1 MKLPTLSSM
10 TPFIAP
16 TQRLL
21 WGAAGVLALSFWAVF
36 NIQPASVQGI
46 VVGSPSPV
54 SVQAPRQV
62 TFVSDV
68 LTTQAQ
74 ATAAADPE
82 LIQATIDPYLL
93 LNQRVQLVN
102 LLDNI
107 EKIRTNGES
116 WKNRMQKLDDLDT
129 TLDVELISRQT
140 AQQLTDLSVADWEKL
155 RTQILVIY
163 DRSLNDVGNRI
174 DVRSMQLLTESIIPS
189 YISATT
195 PATRGA
201 LILRFITPFIQINVA
216 VDDARTQQAQTAAL
230 AKVAPVTVAIQQGEN
245 IVRAGDVVTPVIL
258 EKLTA
263 LGVLT
268 MRVTWYEI
276 IGQILMA
283 IVLAIVFAA
292 SLWHVDRNA
301 ATRATE
307 LWALVVLMVVAVI
320 LTRIGAGVAPMLV
333 AASPLVMAALLVSTF
348 YGLRSAMLVTIT
360 VGFAVFLIGRGS
372 LSLGLPP
379 FIAAI
384 VGSIMT
390 RRVDR
395 SLAFVVAGVVAM
407 LNSMA
412 TALGVLLMIEHQT
425 DWNAIWPLLSIS
437 GGGALLSALLALSLC
452 GIFGT
457 LAGMVSGL
465 QLLELAHPAQPLLQ
479 RLVREAPGTYYHS
492 IAVGNLAESAAEAI
506 NADGLLLRVASYYH
520 DIGKVEHPFY
530 FTDNQSDGVNLH
542 DSLPPHKSAQ
552 IIIDHVRNGIVMA
565 RAAHLPVKLIDFIA
579 THHGTSVVR
588 YFYHKALEADAT
600 TDIAD
605 FTYPGPIPTSRE
617 QVIMML
623 ADSVEATVRSKV
635 QSGAVAS
642 KIGEGQ
648 TIDALVTSIIDDRI
662 QNGQLADALVTLD
675 DITRIREAFITT
687 LKGIYH
693 PRVDYS
699 PPKKAVGEPVVEP
712 QGHI

>member
-1 MKLPTLSSM
+1 MKLPTLSSI

-16 TQRLL
+16 SQRLL
-21 WGAAGVLALSFWAVF
+21 WGAAGVLALCFWAVF
-36 NIQPASVQGI
+36 TVQPASVQGI

-68 LTTQAQ
+68 LTAQAQ
-74 ATAAADPE
+74 ETAAADPD
-82 LIQATIDPYLL
+82 LIQASIDPYLL

-116 WKNRMQKLDDLDT
+116 WKNRMQMIEAIDT
-129 TLDVELISRQT
+129 TLDVDLISRPI

-174 DVRSMQLLTESIIPS
+174 DARSMQLLTESIIPS
-189 YISATT
+189 YISNT
-195 PATRGA
+195 PSDRGA
-201 LILRFITPFIQINVA
+201 LISRFITPFIQINVA
-216 VDDARTQQAQTAAL
+216 VDKARTQQAQITAR

-263 LGVLT
+263 LGVLSL
-268 MRVTWYEI
+268 RVTWYEI
-276 IGQILMA
+276 LGQILMA
-283 IVLAIVFAA
+283 GVLAVVFAA

-307 LWALVVLMVVAVI
+307 LWALVILMVLAVV

-333 AASPLVMAALLVSTF
+333 VASPLVMAALLVSTF
-348 YGLRSAMLVTIT
+348 YGLRSALLVTIT
-360 VGFAVFLIGRGS
+360 VGFAVFLIGKGS
-372 LSLGLPP
+372 LALGLPP
-379 FIAAI
+379 FMAAI

-395 SLAFVVAGVVAM
+395 SLAFVVAGGVAM
-407 LNSMA
+407 LTSMV
-412 TALGVLLMIEHQT
+412 TALGVLLMIERQT
-425 DWNAIWPLLSIS
+425 DWNAIWPLLAIS

-492 IAVGNLAESAAEAI
+492 VAVGNLAESAAEAI

-520 DIGKVEHPFY
+520 DIGKIEHPFY

-588 YFYHKALEADAT
+588 YFYNKALEADDS

-648 TIDALVTSIIDDRI
+648 TIDALVTSIIDERI
-662 QNGQLADALVTLD
+662 QNGQLADAQVTLD

-699 PPKKAVGEPVVEP
+699 PAKKIVGEPVVEP

>member
-1 MKLPTLSSM
+1 MQM
-10 TPFIAP
+10 
-16 TQRLL
+16 
-21 WGAAGVLALSFWAVF
+21 
-36 NIQPASVQGI
+36 
-46 VVGSPSPV
+46 
-54 SVQAPRQV
+54 
-62 TFVSDV
+62 
-68 LTTQAQ
+68 
-74 ATAAADPE
+74 
-82 LIQATIDPYLL
+82 
-93 LNQRVQLVN
+93 
-102 LLDNI
+102 I
-107 EKIRTNGES
+107 EAI
-116 WKNRMQKLDDLDT
+116 DT
-129 TLDVELISRQT
+129 TLDVDLISRPI

-189 YISATT
+189 YISNT
-195 PATRGA
+195 PSDRGA
-201 LILRFITPFIQINVA
+201 LISRFITPFIQINVA
-216 VDDARTQQAQTAAL
+216 VDKARTQQAQITAR

-263 LGVLT
+263 LGVLSL
-268 MRVTWYEI
+268 RVTWYEI
-276 IGQILMA
+276 LGQILMA
-283 IVLAIVFAA
+283 GVLAVVFAA

-307 LWALVVLMVVAVI
+307 LWALVILMVVAVI

-333 AASPLVMAALLVSTF
+333 VASPLVMAALLVSTF
-348 YGLRSAMLVTIT
+348 YGLRSALLVTIT
-360 VGFAVFLIGRGS
+360 VGFAVFLIGKGS
-372 LSLGLPP
+372 LALGLPP
-379 FIAAI
+379 FMAAI

-395 SLAFVVAGVVAM
+395 SLAFVVAGCVAM
-407 LNSMA
+407 LTSMV
-412 TALGVLLMIEHQT
+412 TALGVLLMIERQT
-425 DWNAIWPLLSIS
+425 DWNAIWPLLAIS

-492 IAVGNLAESAAEAI
+492 VAVGNLAESAAEAI

-565 RAAHLPVKLIDFIA
+565 RTARLPVKLIDFIA

-588 YFYHKALEADAT
+588 YFYHKALEADAS

-642 KIGEGQ
+642 KIGDGQ
-648 TIDALVTSIIDDRI
+648 TIDALVTSIIDERM
-662 QNGQLADALVTLD
+662 QNGQLADAQVTLH

-699 PPKKAVGEPVVEP
+699 PAKKIVGEPVVEP

>member
-1 MKLPTLSSM
+1 MKLPTLSSI

-16 TQRLL
+16 SQRLL
-21 WGAAGVLALSFWAVF
+21 WGAAGVLALCFWAVF
-36 NIQPASVQGI
+36 TVQPASVQGI

-68 LTTQAQ
+68 LTAQAQ
-74 ATAAADPE
+74 ESAAADPD
-82 LIQATIDPYLL
+82 LIQASIDPYLL

-116 WKNRMQKLDDLDT
+116 WKNRMQMIEAIDT
-129 TLDVELISRQT
+129 TLDVDLISRPI

-163 DRSLNDVGNRI
+163 DRALNDVGNRI

-189 YISATT
+189 YISNT
-195 PATRGA
+195 PSDRGA
-201 LILRFITPFIQINVA
+201 LISRFITPFIQINVA
-216 VDDARTQQAQTAAL
+216 VDKARTQQAQITAR

-263 LGVLT
+263 LGVLSL
-268 MRVTWYEI
+268 RVTWYEI
-276 IGQILMA
+276 LGQILMA
-283 IVLAIVFAA
+283 GVLAVVFAA

-307 LWALVVLMVVAVI
+307 LWALVILMVVAVI

-333 AASPLVMAALLVSTF
+333 VASPLVMAALLVSTF
-348 YGLRSAMLVTIT
+348 YGLRSALLVTIT
-360 VGFAVFLIGRGS
+360 VGFAVFLIGKGS
-372 LSLGLPP
+372 LALGLPP
-379 FIAAI
+379 FMAAI

-395 SLAFVVAGVVAM
+395 SLAFVVAGCVAM
-407 LNSMA
+407 LTSMV
-412 TALGVLLMIEHQT
+412 TALGVLLMIERQT
-425 DWNAIWPLLSIS
+425 DWNAIWPLLAIS

-492 IAVGNLAESAAEAI
+492 VAVGNLAESAAEAI

-565 RAAHLPVKLIDFIA
+565 RTARLPVKLIDFIA

-588 YFYHKALEADAT
+588 YFYHKALEADAS

-642 KIGEGQ
+642 KIGDGQ
-648 TIDALVTSIIDDRI
+648 TIDALVTSIIDERM
-662 QNGQLADALVTLD
+662 QNGQLADAQVTLH

-699 PPKKAVGEPVVEP
+699 PAKKIVGEPVVEP

>member
-1 MKLPTLSSM
+1 MKLPTLSSI

-16 TQRLL
+16 SQRLL
-21 WGAAGVLALSFWAVF
+21 WGAAGVLALCFWAVF
-36 NIQPASVQGI
+36 TVQPASVQGI

-68 LTTQAQ
+68 LTAQAQ
-74 ATAAADPE
+74 ETAAADPD
-82 LIQATIDPYLL
+82 LIQASIDPYLL

-116 WKNRMQKLDDLDT
+116 WKNRMQMIEAIDT
-129 TLDVELISRQT
+129 TLDVDLISRPI

-174 DVRSMQLLTESIIPS
+174 DARSMQLLTESIIPS
-189 YISATT
+189 YISNT
-195 PATRGA
+195 PSDRGA
-201 LILRFITPFIQINVA
+201 LISRFITPFIQINVA
-216 VDDARTQQAQTAAL
+216 VDKARTQQAQITAR

-263 LGVLT
+263 LGVLSL
-268 MRVTWYEI
+268 RVTWYEI
-276 IGQILMA
+276 LGQILMA
-283 IVLAIVFAA
+283 GVLAVVFAA

-307 LWALVVLMVVAVI
+307 LWALVILMVLAVV

-333 AASPLVMAALLVSTF
+333 VASPLVMAALLVSTF
-348 YGLRSAMLVTIT
+348 YGLRSALLVTIT
-360 VGFAVFLIGRGS
+360 VGFAVFLIGKGS
-372 LSLGLPP
+372 LALGLPP
-379 FIAAI
+379 FMAAI

-395 SLAFVVAGVVAM
+395 SLAFVVAGGVAM
-407 LNSMA
+407 LTSMV
-412 TALGVLLMIEHQT
+412 TALGVLLMIERQT
-425 DWNAIWPLLSIS
+425 DWNAIWPLLAIS

-457 LAGMVSGL
+457 FAGMVSGL

-492 IAVGNLAESAAEAI
+492 VAVGNLAESAAEAI

-520 DIGKVEHPFY
+520 DIGKIEHPFY

-565 RAAHLPVKLIDFIA
+565 QTARLPVKLIDFIA

-588 YFYHKALEADAT
+588 YFYHKALEADDS

-662 QNGQLADALVTLD
+662 QNGQLADAQVTLD

-699 PPKKAVGEPVVEP
+699 PAKKIVGEPVVEP

>member
-1 MKLPTLSSM
+1 M
-10 TPFIAP
+10 
-16 TQRLL
+16 
-21 WGAAGVLALSFWAVF
+21 
-36 NIQPASVQGI
+36 
-46 VVGSPSPV
+46 
-54 SVQAPRQV
+54 
-62 TFVSDV
+62 
-68 LTTQAQ
+68 
-74 ATAAADPE
+74 
-82 LIQATIDPYLL
+82 
-93 LNQRVQLVN
+93 
-102 LLDNI
+102 
-107 EKIRTNGES
+107 
-116 WKNRMQKLDDLDT
+116 
-129 TLDVELISRQT
+129 
-140 AQQLTDLSVADWEKL
+140 
-155 RTQILVIY
+155 
-163 DRSLNDVGNRI
+163 
-174 DVRSMQLLTESIIPS
+174 
-189 YISATT
+189 
-195 PATRGA
+195 
-201 LILRFITPFIQINVA
+201 
-216 VDDARTQQAQTAAL
+216 
-230 AKVAPVTVAIQQGEN
+230 
-245 IVRAGDVVTPVIL
+245 
-258 EKLTA
+258 
-263 LGVLT
+263 
-268 MRVTWYEI
+268 
-276 IGQILMA
+276 
-283 IVLAIVFAA
+283 
-292 SLWHVDRNA
+292 
-301 ATRATE
+301 
-307 LWALVVLMVVAVI
+307 LVV
-320 LTRIGAGVAPMLV
+320 
-333 AASPLVMAALLVSTF
+333 ASPLVMAALRVSTF
-348 YGLRSAMLVTIT
+348 YGLRSALLVTIT
-360 VGFAVFLIGRGS
+360 VGFAVFLIGQGS
-372 LSLGLPP
+372 LALGLPP
-379 FIAAI
+379 FMAAI

-407 LNSMA
+407 LTSMV
-412 TALGVLLMIEHQT
+412 TALGVLLMIERQT
-425 DWNAIWPLLSIS
+425 DWNAIWPLLAIS

-552 IIIDHVRNGIVMA
+552 IIIDHVRNGLVMA
-565 RAAHLPVKLIDFIA
+565 KAAHLPGKLIDFIA

-662 QNGQLADALVTLD
+662 QNGQLADAQVTLD

-699 PPKKAVGEPVVEP
+699 PAKKTVGEPVVEP

>member
-1 MKLPTLSSM
+1 MKLPTLSSI

-16 TQRLL
+16 SQRLL
-21 WGAAGVLALSFWAVF
+21 WGAAGVLALCFWAVF
-36 NIQPASVQGI
+36 TVQPASVQGI

-68 LTTQAQ
+68 LTAQAQ
-74 ATAAADPE
+74 ESAAADPD
-82 LIQATIDPYLL
+82 LIQASIDPYLL

-116 WKNRMQKLDDLDT
+116 WKNRMQMIEAIDT
-129 TLDVELISRQT
+129 TLDVDLISRPI

-174 DVRSMQLLTESIIPS
+174 DARSMQLLTESIIPS
-189 YISATT
+189 YISNT
-195 PATRGA
+195 PSDRGA

-216 VDDARTQQAQTAAL
+216 VDKARTQQAQITAR

-263 LGVLT
+263 LGVLSL
-268 MRVTWYEI
+268 RVTWYEI
-276 IGQILMA
+276 LGQILMA
-283 IVLAIVFAA
+283 GVLAVVFAA

-307 LWALVVLMVVAVI
+307 LWALVILMVLAVV

-333 AASPLVMAALLVSTF
+333 VASPLVMAALLVSTF
-348 YGLRSAMLVTIT
+348 YGLRSALLVTIT
-360 VGFAVFLIGRGS
+360 VGFAVFLIGKGS
-372 LSLGLPP
+372 LALGLPP
-379 FIAAI
+379 FMAAI

-395 SLAFVVAGVVAM
+395 SLAFVVAGGVAM
-407 LNSMA
+407 LTSMV
-412 TALGVLLMIEHQT
+412 TALGVLLMIERQT
-425 DWNAIWPLLSIS
+425 DWNAIWPLLAIS

-492 IAVGNLAESAAEAI
+492 VAVGNLAESAAEAI

-520 DIGKVEHPFY
+520 DIGKIEHPFY

-565 RAAHLPVKLIDFIA
+565 RTAHLPVKLIDFIA

-588 YFYHKALEADAT
+588 YFYNKALEADDS

-662 QNGQLADALVTLD
+662 QNGQLADAQVTLD

-699 PPKKAVGEPVVEP
+699 PAKKIVGEPVVEP

>member
-1 MKLPTLSSM
+1 MMKLPTLSSI

-16 TQRLL
+16 SQRLL
-21 WGAAGVLALSFWAVF
+21 WGAAGVLALCFWAVF
-36 NIQPASVQGI
+36 TVQPASVQGI

-68 LTTQAQ
+68 LTAQAQ
-74 ATAAADPE
+74 ESAAADPD
-82 LIQATIDPYLL
+82 LIQASIDPYLL

-116 WKNRMQKLDDLDT
+116 WKNRMQMIEAIDT
-129 TLDVELISRQT
+129 TLDVDLISRPI

-189 YISATT
+189 YISNT
-195 PATRGA
+195 PSDRGA
-201 LILRFITPFIQINVA
+201 LISRFITPFIQINVA
-216 VDDARTQQAQTAAL
+216 VDKARTQQAQIAAR

-263 LGVLT
+263 LGVLSL
-268 MRVTWYEI
+268 RVTWYEI
-276 IGQILMA
+276 LGQILMA
-283 IVLAIVFAA
+283 GVLAVVFAA

-307 LWALVVLMVVAVI
+307 LWALVILMVVAVI

-333 AASPLVMAALLVSTF
+333 VASPLVMAALLVSTF
-348 YGLRSAMLVTIT
+348 YGLRSALLVTIT
-360 VGFAVFLIGRGS
+360 VGFAVFLIGKGS
-372 LSLGLPP
+372 LALGLPP
-379 FIAAI
+379 FMAAI

-395 SLAFVVAGVVAM
+395 SLAFVVAGCVAM
-407 LNSMA
+407 LTSMV
-412 TALGVLLMIEHQT
+412 TALGVLLMIERQT
-425 DWNAIWPLLSIS
+425 DWNAIWPLLAIS

-492 IAVGNLAESAAEAI
+492 VAVGNLAESAAEAI

-565 RAAHLPVKLIDFIA
+565 RTARLPVKLIDFIA

-588 YFYHKALEADAT
+588 YFYHKALEADAS

-642 KIGEGQ
+642 KIGDGQ
-648 TIDALVTSIIDDRI
+648 TIDALVTSIIDERM
-662 QNGQLADALVTLD
+662 QNGQLADAQVTLH

-699 PPKKAVGEPVVEP
+699 PAKKIVGEPVVEP

>member
-1 MKLPTLSSM
+1 MKLPTLSSI

-16 TQRLL
+16 SQRLL
-21 WGAAGVLALSFWAVF
+21 WGAAGVLALCFWAVF
-36 NIQPASVQGI
+36 TVQPASVQGI

-68 LTTQAQ
+68 LTAQAQ
-74 ATAAADPE
+74 ETAAADPD
-82 LIQATIDPYLL
+82 LIQASIDPYLL

-116 WKNRMQKLDDLDT
+116 WKNRMLMIEAIDT
-129 TLDVELISRQT
+129 TLDVDLISRPI
-140 AQQLTDLSVADWEKL
+140 AQQLTDLSVTDWEKL

-163 DRSLNDVGNRI
+163 DRALNDVGNRI

-189 YISATT
+189 YISNTSSD
-195 PATRGA
+195 RGA
-201 LILRFITPFIQINVA
+201 LISRFITPFIQINVA
-216 VDDARTQQAQTAAL
+216 VDKARTQQAQISAR

-263 LGVLT
+263 LGVLSL
-268 MRVTWYEI
+268 RVTWYEI
-276 IGQILMA
+276 LGQILMA
-283 IVLAIVFAA
+283 GVLAVVFAA

-307 LWALVVLMVVAVI
+307 LWALVILMVVAVI

-333 AASPLVMAALLVSTF
+333 VASPLVMAALLVSTF
-348 YGLRSAMLVTIT
+348 YGLRSALLVTIT
-360 VGFAVFLIGRGS
+360 VGFAVFLIGKGS
-372 LSLGLPP
+372 LALGLPP
-379 FIAAI
+379 FMAAI

-395 SLAFVVAGVVAM
+395 SLAFVVAGCVAM
-407 LNSMA
+407 LTSMV
-412 TALGVLLMIEHQT
+412 TALGVLLMIERQT
-425 DWNAIWPLLSIS
+425 DWNAIWPLLAIS

-492 IAVGNLAESAAEAI
+492 VAVGNLAESAAEAI

-520 DIGKVEHPFY
+520 DIGKIEHPFY

-565 RAAHLPVKLIDFIA
+565 RTARLPVKLIDFIA

-588 YFYHKALEADAT
+588 YFYHKALEADAS

-642 KIGEGQ
+642 KIGDGQ
-648 TIDALVTSIIDDRI
+648 TIDALVTSIIDERM
-662 QNGQLADALVTLD
+662 QNGQLADAQVTLH

-699 PPKKAVGEPVVEP
+699 PAKKIVGEPVVEP

>member
-1 MKLPTLSSM
+1 MKMPTLSLF
-10 TPFIAP
+10 TPYIAP
-16 TQRLL
+16 TQRML
-21 WGAAGVLALSFWAVF
+21 WSAAGVLAVCFWAVF
-36 NIQPASVQGI
+36 TVQPASVQGI
-46 VVGSPSPV
+46 VVGSPSSV

-68 LTTQAQ
+68 LTTQSQ
-74 ATAAADPE
+74 EVAAADPE

-102 LLDNI
+102 LLDSI
-107 EKIRTNGES
+107 EKIRGNGEP
-116 WKNRMQKLDDLDT
+116 WKNRMQKLDELDMM
-129 TLDVELISRQT
+129 LDVDVISHEI
-140 AQQLTDLSVADWEKL
+140 AQQLADLPVAEWEKL

-174 DVRSMQLLTESIIPS
+174 DARSMQLLTTSIIPA
-189 YISATT
+189 YIISGT
-195 PATRGA
+195 PAARGA

-216 VDDARTQQAQTAAL
+216 VDNARTQQAQSAAR
-230 AKVAPVTVAIQQGEN
+230 AEVAPVTVAIQQGEN
-245 IVRAGDVVTPVIL
+245 IVRAGDVVTPIIL

-276 IGQILMA
+276 LGQILLA
-283 IVLAIVFAA
+283 AVLAIVFATT
-292 SLWHVDRNA
+292 LWHVDRNA

-307 LWALVVLMVVAVI
+307 LWALVILMIVAVV

-333 AASPLVMAALLVSTF
+333 AASPLVMAVLLISTF

-360 VGFAVFLIGRGS
+360 LGFAVFLIGRGS
-372 LSLGLPP
+372 LALGLPP
-379 FIAAI
+379 FVAAI
-384 VGSIMT
+384 IGSIMT
-390 RRVDR
+390 RRVER
-395 SLAFVVAGVVAM
+395 SLAFVVAGGVAM
-407 LNSMA
+407 LLSML
-412 TALGVLLMIEHQT
+412 TALGVLLMIEHQS
-425 DWNAIWPLLSIS
+425 DWNAIWPLLAIS
-437 GGGALLSALLALSLC
+437 GGGAMLSALLALSLC

-542 DSLPPHKSAQ
+542 DNLPPHDSAQ
-552 IIIDHVRNGIVMA
+552 IIIDHVRNGIIMA
-565 RAAHLPVKLIDFIA
+565 KTARLPGKLIDFIA

-588 YFYHKALEADAT
+588 YFYTKALEADEN

-605 FTYPGPIPTSRE
+605 FTYPGPIPTTRE

-635 QSGAVAS
+635 QSGAIVTN
-642 KIGEGQ
+642 IGEGL
-648 TIDALVTSIIDDRI
+648 TIDALVTSIIDERI
-662 QNGQLADALVTLD
+662 QNGQLIDAQVTLH
-675 DITRIREAFITT
+675 DITRIREAFIVT

-699 PPKKAVGEPVVEP
+699 PAKKTAGEPMVEA

>member
-1 MKLPTLSSM
+1 MKLPSLSVIV
-10 TPFIAP
+10 PFIAP
-16 TQRLL
+16 QQRLL
-21 WGAAGVLALSFWAVF
+21 WGATSVLALCFWGVF
-36 NIQPASVQGI
+36 NVQPVSVQGI
-46 VVGSPSPV
+46 VVGSPSPL

-74 ATAAADPE
+74 DAAAANPE
-82 LIQATIDPYLL
+82 LIQASIDPYLL

-107 EKIRTNGES
+107 EKIRTNGEP

-129 TLDVELISRQT
+129 TLDVDLISRQI
-140 AQQLTDLSVADWEKL
+140 AQQLADLSVADWEKL

-174 DVRSMQLLTESIIPS
+174 DGHSMQVLTESIIPS
-189 YISATT
+189 YISGNT
-195 PATRGA
+195 PADRSA

-216 VDDARTQQAQTAAL
+216 VDTVRTQQAQMAAR

-268 MRVTWYEI
+268 MRVTWFEVL
-276 IGQILMA
+276 GQFLLA
-283 IVLAIVFAA
+283 AVLATLFAA
-292 SLWHVDRNA
+292 MLWFSDRNA

-307 LWALVVLMVVAVI
+307 LWALVGLMVVALV
-320 LTRIGAGVAPMLV
+320 LTRIEAGVAPMLV

-348 YGLRSAMLVTIT
+348 YGLRSALLVTIT

-372 LSLGLPP
+372 LSLGFPP
-379 FIAAI
+379 FAAAI
-384 VGSIMT
+384 VGSILT
-390 RRVDR
+390 RRVER
-395 SLAFVVAGVVAM
+395 SLTFVVAGGVAM
-407 LNSMA
+407 LTSMLA
-412 TALGVLLMIEHQT
+412 ALGVLLMIEHQT

-452 GIFGT
+452 GIFGG

-492 IAVGNLAESAAEAI
+492 VAVGNLAESAAEAI

-542 DSLPPHKSAQ
+542 DHLPPHKSAQ
-552 IIIDHVRNGIVMA
+552 IIIDHVRNGLVMA
-565 RAAHLPVKLIDFIA
+565 KAARLPAKLIDFIA

-588 YFYHKALEADAT
+588 YFYTKALEADAPV
-600 TDIAD
+600 DIVD
-605 FTYPGPIPTSRE
+605 FTYPGPIPTTRE

-642 KIGEGQ
+642 KMGEGQ
-648 TIDALVTSIIDDRI
+648 TIDVLVTSIIEERI
-662 QNGQLADALVTLD
+662 QNGQLADAQVTLH

-693 PRVDYS
+693 PRIDYS
-699 PPKKAVGEPVVEP
+699 PAKKTTGEPVVEP

>member
-1 MKLPTLSSM
+1 MKLPTLSSI

-16 TQRLL
+16 SQRLL
-21 WGAAGVLALSFWAVF
+21 WGAAGVLALCFWAVF
-36 NIQPASVQGI
+36 TVQPASVQGI

-68 LTTQAQ
+68 LTAQAQ
-74 ATAAADPE
+74 ESAAADPD
-82 LIQATIDPYLL
+82 LIQASIDPYLL

-116 WKNRMQKLDDLDT
+116 WKNRMQMIEAIDT
-129 TLDVELISRQT
+129 TLDVDLISRPI

-189 YISATT
+189 YISNT
-195 PATRGA
+195 PSDRGA
-201 LILRFITPFIQINVA
+201 LISRFITPFIQINVA
-216 VDDARTQQAQTAAL
+216 VDKARTQQAQIAAR

-263 LGVLT
+263 LGVLSL
-268 MRVTWYEI
+268 RVTWYEI
-276 IGQILMA
+276 LGQILMA
-283 IVLAIVFAA
+283 GVLAVVFAA

-307 LWALVVLMVVAVI
+307 LWALVILMVVAVI

-333 AASPLVMAALLVSTF
+333 VASPLVMAALLVSTF
-348 YGLRSAMLVTIT
+348 YGLRSALLVTIT
-360 VGFAVFLIGRGS
+360 VGFAVFLIGKGS
-372 LSLGLPP
+372 LALGLPP
-379 FIAAI
+379 FMAAI

-395 SLAFVVAGVVAM
+395 SLAFVVAGCVAM
-407 LNSMA
+407 LTSMV
-412 TALGVLLMIEHQT
+412 TALGVLLMIERQT
-425 DWNAIWPLLSIS
+425 DWNAIWPLLAIS

-492 IAVGNLAESAAEAI
+492 VAVGNLAESAAEAI

-565 RAAHLPVKLIDFIA
+565 RTARLPVKLIDFIA

-588 YFYHKALEADAT
+588 YFYHKALEADAS

-617 QVIMML
+617 
-623 ADSVEATVRSKV
+623 
-635 QSGAVAS
+635 
-642 KIGEGQ
+642 
-648 TIDALVTSIIDDRI
+648 
-662 QNGQLADALVTLD
+662 
-675 DITRIREAFITT
+675 
-687 LKGIYH
+687 
-693 PRVDYS
+693 
-699 PPKKAVGEPVVEP
+699 
-712 QGHI
+712 

>member
-36 NIQPASVQGI
+36 NVQPASVQGI

-107 EKIRTNGES
+107 EKIRTNGET
-116 WKNRMQKLDDLDT
+116 WKNRMQMIEAIDT
-129 TLDVELISRQT
+129 TLDVDLISRPI
-140 AQQLTDLSVADWEKL
+140 AQQLTDLSVADWDKL

-189 YISATT
+189 YISNT
-195 PATRGA
+195 PSDRGA
-201 LILRFITPFIQINVA
+201 LISRFITPFVQINVA
-216 VDDARTQQAQTAAL
+216 VDKARTQQAQITAR

-283 IVLAIVFAA
+283 SVLAIVFAA

-320 LTRIGAGVAPMLV
+320 LTRIGAGVTPMLV

-348 YGLRSAMLVTIT
+348 YGLRSALLVTIT

-407 LNSMA
+407 LISMA

-552 IIIDHVRNGIVMA
+552 IIIDHVRNGLVMA
-565 RAAHLPVKLIDFIA
+565 KAAHLPGKLIDFIA

-662 QNGQLADALVTLD
+662 QNGQLADAQVTLD

-699 PPKKAVGEPVVEP
+699 PAKKTVGEPVVEP

>member
-1 MKLPTLSSM
+1 MKMPTLSSIM
-10 TPFIAP
+10 PSIAP
-16 TQRLL
+16 QQRVL
-21 WGAAGVLALSFWAVF
+21 WWAASVLALCFWAVF
-36 NIQPASVQGI
+36 NVQPVAVQGI
-46 VVGSPSPV
+46 VVGNPSPV
-54 SVQAPRQV
+54 NVQAPRQV
-62 TFVSDV
+62 TFVSDI
-68 LTTQAQ
+68 LTAQAQ
-74 ATAAADPE
+74 ETAAADPA
-82 LIQATIDPYLL
+82 LIMATIDPYLL
-93 LNQRVQLVN
+93 INQRVQLVN
-102 LLDNI
+102 LLDTI
-107 EKIRTNGES
+107 EKIRGNGES
-116 WKNRMQKLDDLDT
+116 WKNRMQMIDDLDT
-129 TLDVELISRQT
+129 SLDVDLISRQI
-140 AQQLTDLSVADWEKL
+140 AQQLTDLSMTNWEEL

-163 DRSLNDVGNRI
+163 DRSLSDVGNRI
-174 DVRSMQLLTESIIPS
+174 DVRSMQLLTESIVPAYIGNTPS
-189 YISATT
+189 D
-195 PATRGA
+195 RGA
-201 LILRFITPFIQINVA
+201 LISRFVIPFIQINVA
-216 VDDARTQQAQTAAL
+216 FDEARTQQAQIAAR
-230 AKVAPVTVAIQQGEN
+230 AKVVPVTVAIQQGEN
-245 IVRAGDVVTPVIL
+245 VVRAGDVVTPVIF

-263 LGVLT
+263 LGVLNV
-268 MRVTWYEI
+268 RVTWYEI
-276 IGQILMA
+276 SGQILMA
-283 IVLAIVFAA
+283 VVLAIVFAA

-307 LWALVVLMVVAVI
+307 LWALVVLMVVTVV

-348 YGLRSAMLVTIT
+348 YGLRSALLVTIT
-360 VGFAVFLIGRGS
+360 VGIAVFLIAGGS
-372 LSLGLPP
+372 LALGLPP
-379 FIAAI
+379 FVAAI
-384 VGSIMT
+384 IGSIMT
-390 RRVDR
+390 RRVER
-395 SLAFVVAGVVAM
+395 SLVFVAAGGVAM
-407 LNSMA
+407 LTGMV
-412 TALGVLLMIEHQT
+412 TALGVLLMIEQQT
-425 DWNAIWPLLSIS
+425 DLNAIWPLVAIS

-552 IIIDHVRNGIVMA
+552 IIIDHVRHGIVMA
-565 RAAHLPVKLIDFIA
+565 RTARLPAKIIDFIA
-579 THHGTSVVR
+579 THHGTAVMH
-588 YFYHKALEADAT
+588 YFYHKALEADVSI
-600 TDIAD
+600 DIAD

-635 QSGAVAS
+635 QSGAVAI
-642 KIGEGQ
+642 KTGDGQ
-648 TIDALVTSIIDDRI
+648 TIDALVTAIIDERI
-662 QNGQLADALVTLD
+662 QNGQLADAQVTLY

-699 PPKKAVGEPVVEP
+699 PLKKPVGEPMVEA

>member
-1 MKLPTLSSM
+1 MKLPTLSSI

-16 TQRLL
+16 SQRLL
-21 WGAAGVLALSFWAVF
+21 WGAAGVLALCFWAVF
-36 NIQPASVQGI
+36 TVQPASVQGI

-68 LTTQAQ
+68 LTAQAQ
-74 ATAAADPE
+74 ETAAADPD
-82 LIQATIDPYLL
+82 LIQASIDPYLL

-116 WKNRMQKLDDLDT
+116 WKNRMQMIEASDT
-129 TLDVELISRQT
+129 TLDVDLISRPI
-140 AQQLTDLSVADWEKL
+140 AQQLTDLSVSDWEKL

-163 DRSLNDVGNRI
+163 DRALNDVGNRI

-189 YISATT
+189 YISNT
-195 PATRGA
+195 PSDRGA
-201 LILRFITPFIQINVA
+201 LISRFITPFIQINVA
-216 VDDARTQQAQTAAL
+216 VDKARTQQAQITAR

-263 LGVLT
+263 LGVLSL
-268 MRVTWYEI
+268 RVTWYEI
-276 IGQILMA
+276 LGQVLMA
-283 IVLAIVFAA
+283 GVLAVVFAA

-307 LWALVVLMVVAVI
+307 LWALVGLMVVAVV

-333 AASPLVMAALLVSTF
+333 VASPLVMAALLVSTF
-348 YGLRSAMLVTIT
+348 YGLRSALLVTIT
-360 VGFAVFLIGRGS
+360 VGFVVFLIGKGS
-372 LSLGLPP
+372 LALGLPP
-379 FIAAI
+379 FMAAI

-395 SLAFVVAGVVAM
+395 SLAFVVAGCVAM
-407 LNSMA
+407 LTSMV
-412 TALGVLLMIEHQT
+412 TALGVLLMIERQT
-425 DWNAIWPLLSIS
+425 DWNAIWPLLAIS
-437 GGGALLSALLALSLC
+437 GGGALLSSLLALSMC

-565 RAAHLPVKLIDFIA
+565 RTARLPVKLIDFIA

-588 YFYHKALEADAT
+588 YFYHKALEADAS

-642 KIGEGQ
+642 KIGDGQ
-648 TIDALVTSIIDDRI
+648 TIDALVTAIIDERM
-662 QNGQLADALVTLD
+662 QNGQLADAHVTLH

-699 PPKKAVGEPVVEP
+699 PPKKLIGEPIVEP